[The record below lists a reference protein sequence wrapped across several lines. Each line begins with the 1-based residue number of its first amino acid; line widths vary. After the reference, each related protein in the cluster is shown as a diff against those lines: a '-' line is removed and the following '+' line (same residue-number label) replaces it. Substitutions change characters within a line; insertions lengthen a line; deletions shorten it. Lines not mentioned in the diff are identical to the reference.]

1 MKLVDFLDFQ
11 QNEARHIVLHPKAVA
26 PASFT
31 GAVTGQV
38 YTQTGGSITGFSA
51 GATGTA
57 TTSAA
62 TFMAYNGTSWVRL
75 DNIYNTAADIIGL
88 NVASAPNGIAGTN
101 LVAGNILTMNGSG
114 KIVDSGIIAANVS
127 MSGHTH
133 TISGDVTGTVTGTST
148 VVAIQGKAVT
158 LTSIA
163 AGQVLVYDGT
173 SAFLNKT
180 ITGTLTGDVSGTANM
195 TAAGL
200 ISISA
205 TVNQIKG
212 VAVPT
217 LATGNLK
224 YNGSAWIFDN
234 TTYLTAATGV
244 TSVNTFAGAITIAS
258 GTGIS
263 VGNAAGTITI
273 TNSGVT
279 SILAGTNITVSES
292 TGAVTVGTSLTPSF
306 TNITLS
312 GSGVALTYAATPSVA
327 TDIITY
333 GYLQGY
339 AFGLRDF
346 KESARVATTANLA
359 VTATATTLTF
369 AVGVLVID
377 GVTVALND
385 RILVKDQ
392 TTPRE
397 KDNGIYYVSTLGTA
411 SVAAV
416 LTRTSDFNNMTAG
429 SGNISSGA
437 FIYVSEGTAGQKTGW
452 IMSSTDA
459 SLVTLGTS
467 PIVWTQYSGSGT
479 YIGGANITITGNTIA
494 LSTTLTGLTSVT
506 TAGLTIGTLTGM
518 LKAASGVVSVA
529 VAGTDYLAPASI
541 NGTQYTIVKYGATG
555 ITTSLLTDNATTLIY
570 TGTGGLVTPA
580 LKIGSLAGVLIAT
593 TGTVSALSILTT
605 TYGGTGLASYTA
617 GDMLYYASGTALS
630 KLAKGTAG
638 QLLGMNIA
646 GTAPEYKT
654 ISSGNTLLSVN
665 TSVAG
670 AITLTIDTSKV
681 TTEFNMTTFTF
692 AATPAATVT
701 ANPTL
706 FYAGSALNVENTG
719 CYLLEVAHNL
729 GSIPSYI
736 TMIDTSTGESYMCS
750 WFAATAADF
759 NVASPTYAAKTTTAV
774 IRLSAIGALAMA
786 SKSVKIIVQA

>member
-11 QNEARHIVLHPKAVA
+11 QNEARQIVLHPKAVA

-101 LVAGNILTMNGSG
+101 LVAGNILMMNPSG

-133 TISGDVTGTVTGTST
+133 TISGDVTGTITGTST

-163 AGQVLVYDGT
+163 AGQILVYNGT
-173 SAFLNKT
+173 SSFLNKT
-180 ITGTLTGDVSGTANM
+180 VTTTLTGDVSGTANM
-195 TAAGL
+195 TANGL
-200 ISISA
+200 MSVDV
-205 TVNQIKG
+205 TVDAIKG
-212 VAVPT
+212 VAVPA

-224 YNGSAWIFDN
+224 YNGSAWIFDH
-234 TTYLTAATGV
+234 TEYLTAATGV

-279 SILAGTNITVSES
+279 SIVAGTNVTVSGA

-312 GSGVALTYAATPSVA
+312 GSGVALTYAATPSLA

-346 KESARVATTANLA
+346 KESARVATTVNLA

-385 RILVKDQ
+385 RILVKNQ
-392 TTPRE
+392 TTA
-397 KDNGIYYVSTLGTA
+397 KDNGIFRVSTLGTA

-416 LTRTSDFNNMTAG
+416 LTRTSDFNNMTSG
-429 SGNISSGA
+429 TGNISSGA

-452 IMSSTDA
+452 VMSSTDA

-467 PIVWTQYSGSGT
+467 DITWTQYSGSGT
-479 YIGGANITITGNTIA
+479 YIGGANISISGNTIA
-494 LSTTLTGLTSVT
+494 LSSTLTGITSIT
-506 TAGLTIGTLTGM
+506 TAGITIGTLTGM

-555 ITTSLLTDNATTLIY
+555 ITASLLTDNATTLTY
-570 TGTGGLVTPA
+570 TGAGGLVTPA
-580 LKIGSLAGVLIAT
+580 LKIASLGGVLIAT

-605 TYGGTGLASYTA
+605 TYGGTGLNTYTA

-638 QLLGMNIA
+638 QLLGMNIG

-654 ISSGNTLLSVN
+654 ISSGNSLLSVD

-681 TTEFNMTTFTF
+681 TTEFNMSTFTF

-729 GSIPSYI
+729 GSIPSYV
-736 TMIDTSTGESYMCS
+736 TMIDTATGESYMCT
-750 WFAATAADF
+750 WFATTAAGF

-786 SKSVKIIVQA
+786 SKSVKIIVQV